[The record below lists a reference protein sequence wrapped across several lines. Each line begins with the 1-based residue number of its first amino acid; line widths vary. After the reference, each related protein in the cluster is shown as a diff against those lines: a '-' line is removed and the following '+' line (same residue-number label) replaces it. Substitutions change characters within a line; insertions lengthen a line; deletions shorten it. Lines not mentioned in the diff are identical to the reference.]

1 MRILMSALMVF
12 GVLCLAITPIYVTQ
26 AQPKEQHAQQSKLE
40 LRYDWLWGWQFK
52 KEGKWRN
59 VGLFASELRRALSD
73 VEEAVEVINEINL
86 ISAGLYLAA
95 AAGGV
100 LTTLSARCWKDYWGN
115 EHCEYGPGYM
125 LGILLSSV
133 GHFGKQ
139 MIQGIYFDK
148 AIRIYNKAK
157 GLE

>member
-1 MRILMSALMVF
+1 MIKMA
-12 GVLCLAITPIYVTQ
+12 LAIVLTFSFVIVEVPALGYQ
-26 AQPKEQHAQQSKLE
+26 PQPAQPSKLE
-40 LRYDWLWGWQFK
+40 LRYDWLWGWQFRK
-52 KEGKWRN
+52 DGKWRN
-59 VGLFASELRRALSD
+59 VGLFASELRRAVSD

-86 ISAGLYLAA
+86 ISAGLYLLAA

-100 LTTLSARCWKDYWGN
+100 LTTLSVRCWRDYYGS
-115 EHCEYGPGYM
+115 ERCDYGPGYM
-125 LGILLSSV
+125 LGIILSGA

-157 GLE
+157 GLG

>member
-1 MRILMSALMVF
+1 MRILMMIVVGIL
-12 GVLCLAITPIYVTQ
+12 LLAIAPNTY
-26 AQPKEQHAQQSKLE
+26 AQPKEQSVPQSKLE

-52 KEGKWRN
+52 KDGKWRN
-59 VGLFASELRRALSD
+59 VGLFASELRRAVSD

-100 LTTLSARCWKDYWGN
+100 LTTLSVRCERDRSGKED
-115 EHCEYGPGYM
+115 CEYGPGYL
-125 LGILLSSV
+125 LGVLLSGA

-139 MIQGIYFDK
+139 MIQGIYFDR